1 MSLVNE
7 DDFITIKISTK
18 IYTGFSYKI
27 PKEIFMQMNTEE
39 IIKEVKMY
47 MKNFFT
53 TPHDLYFLRE
63 GVDKLELHM
72 HDDIPYNRPIIYLCD
87 STHGKE

>member
-1 MSLVNE
+1 MSLVNQ

-18 IYTGFSYKI
+18 VYAGFTYKI
-27 PKEIFMQMNTEE
+27 PKEIFIQMNTEE
-39 IIKEVKMY
+39 IIKEVKTY

-53 TPHDLYFLRE
+53 NPHDLFLLRE
-63 GVDKLELHM
+63 GVDKLELHS

-87 STHGKE
+87 NDHGK

>member
-1 MSLVNE
+1 MSE
-7 DDFITIKISTK
+7 YFINIQISAK
-18 IYTGFSYKI
+18 IYAGFQYKI
-27 PKEIFMQMNTEE
+27 PKEIINNMTSEE
-39 IIKEVKMY
+39 IIKEVKIH

-53 TPHDLYFLRE
+53 NPYDLYLLRE
-63 GVDKLELHM
+63 GIDKLELHI

>member
-1 MSLVNE
+1 MSNE

-18 IYTGFSYKI
+18 LYAGFTYKI
-27 PKEIFMQMNTEE
+27 PKETFKQMNIDQVIT
-39 IIKEVKMY
+39 EVKIH

-53 TPHDLYFLRE
+53 TPHDLFLLRE
-63 GVDKLELHM
+63 GVDKLELHV

-87 STHGKE
+87 NEHGKE